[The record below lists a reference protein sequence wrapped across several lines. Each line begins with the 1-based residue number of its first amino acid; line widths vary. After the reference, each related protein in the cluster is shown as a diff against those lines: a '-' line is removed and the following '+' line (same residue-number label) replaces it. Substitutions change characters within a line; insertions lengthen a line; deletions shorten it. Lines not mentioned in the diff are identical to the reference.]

1 MTMTRLIIK
10 SVLASA
16 LLFWAVWDLT
26 GSAAAATLLALLPL
40 ALGVSNAMPF
50 AAFTLPVAV
59 AIAAIAVRVW
69 PELGLDAAAA
79 SLRDHAEQVR
89 QLIVAP
95 RA

>member
-1 MTMTRLIIK
+1 MTKLIIK
-10 SVLASA
+10 STLASA
-16 LLFWAVWDLT
+16 LLYWAVWDLP
-26 GSAAAATLLALLPL
+26 GSAAAGLMLSVVPL

-50 AAFTLPVAV
+50 AAMALPVIAATA
-59 AIAAIAVRVW
+59 AIAARLW

-89 QLIVAP
+89 QLMAQP